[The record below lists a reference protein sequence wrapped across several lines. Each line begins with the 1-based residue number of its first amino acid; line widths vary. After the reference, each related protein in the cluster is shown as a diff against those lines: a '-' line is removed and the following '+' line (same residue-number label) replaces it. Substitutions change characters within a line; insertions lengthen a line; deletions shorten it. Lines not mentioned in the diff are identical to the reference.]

1 MLKFVGDP
9 LSKLLNGLD
18 PLPRATLSEQV
29 AKQLA
34 ARITAGDWQPGEKLP
49 SEAELC
55 KAFHVGRSSL
65 REALTSLAFIGLIRV
80 RAGGGSYV
88 AEQPSAYFTSSWL
101 SKGTLNNEKA
111 LEDFIE
117 ARLILE
123 SELTALCAVRITEAE
138 LDELALLVEKM
149 KLRSGNADEF
159 WKLDLS
165 FHLLMGAAAKNEVL
179 NNILKGVREQMT
191 ELISKSLLLK
201 EGMAQAVSQHV
212 KVLEALRQHNPS
224 KASEAMRT
232 HLQSFQ
238 RGYKVI
244 FQELAQ
250 QTKD

>member
-1 MLKFVGDP
+1 M
-9 LSKLLNGLD
+9 
-18 PLPRATLSEQV
+18 

-34 ARITAGDWQPGEKLP
+34 GRITAGDWQPGEKLP

-101 SKGTLNNEKA
+101 NKGTLNNEKA

-123 SELTALCAVRITEAE
+123 SELTALCAARITETE
-138 LDELALLVEKM
+138 LDELARLVEKM
-149 KLRSGNADEF
+149 KLTSDNPDEF

-165 FHLLMGAAAKNEVL
+165 FHMSMGAAAKNEVL
-179 NNILKGVREQMT
+179 NSILKGVREQMT
-191 ELISKSLLLK
+191 ELISKSLLVK
-201 EGMAQAVSQHV
+201 EGMEQAVSQHG
-212 KVLEALRQHNPS
+212 KVLEALRQHNPL

-250 QTKD
+250 QNED